1 MTNRFTSVLQ
11 ENMPPLLTKVVPAD
25 QLTCKRVH
33 PPFVWTRS
41 YLSAGPRDVIAGVV
55 DDVVSADR
63 ADETLTDLLERSA
76 HPGEIVRLVL
86 FGRLHARPRFAL
98 AHGQVHVLDTG
109 EVGEGALERAARA
122 GGVGLEQA
130 RFQVLCQGKDTLV
143 GPCVVAIQL
152 DQLLQATAGYR
163 RRAASRMPPPMRS
176 AGEGSLMS
184 SIGKVPHSGRSG
196 CSIPERIREPT

>member
-98 AHGQVHVLDTG
+98 AHGQVQVLDTG

-130 RFQVLCQGKDTLV
+130 RFQVLCQGKDAL
-143 GPCVVAIQL
+143 
-152 DQLLQATAGYR
+152 
-163 RRAASRMPPPMRS
+163 
-176 AGEGSLMS
+176 
-184 SIGKVPHSGRSG
+184 
-196 CSIPERIREPT
+196 